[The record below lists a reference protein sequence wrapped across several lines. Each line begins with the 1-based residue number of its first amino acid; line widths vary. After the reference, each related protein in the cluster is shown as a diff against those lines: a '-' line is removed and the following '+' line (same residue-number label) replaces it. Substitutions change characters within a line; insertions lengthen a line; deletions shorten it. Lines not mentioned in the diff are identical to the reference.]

1 VNSNR
6 TSLRIDRTRAT
17 RTAGIACV
25 LSAGVMM
32 MATTFVSPGANASE
46 ATNVVTRTWAQDGL
60 GKRDALAE
68 LDMLIQDEALLN
80 DGTTWSDADPA
91 SAVTPPIDEVPLK
104 PTYVKRYNV
113 TQAGIPTFVEGETA
127 RFRIRVY
134 PRFIGVRPDGT
145 AYLSYSDVTAKA
157 TTDNAAT
164 PAMGCDVTNPTRI
177 EPEAS
182 MEFECTVPNVQA
194 RGIGTAEDL
203 IHTISVTRVATDDP
217 AKTPLTLTES
227 AAINVVKPC
236 LAVKKETRAAGS
248 NGEWLDAQTLDAAL
262 RVASGASAEYRIT
275 VSNCGETELVN
286 IVVNDTIPGCSKSID
301 GSLAVGASTSYTTAT
316 AGSEACLST
325 NVSEPVTS
333 TATANAQS
341 LVNGRPVGSL
351 TASDP
356 VNVNAKG
363 TVVPTTITPTTTATT
378 VEPTTV
384 APTTVDP
391 TTVAPTT
398 VEPTTVA
405 PTTAEPTTVAPTT
418 VEPTT
423 VAPTTAEPTTVAPTT
438 AEPTTVAPTTVEP
451 TTVAP
456 TTVEPTTVAPTTT
469 ATTIAPTTVATTI
482 SPTTVATTVATT
494 IATTVPQPSPSGCIG
509 IKKYV
514 RQAGTNGEW
523 LDAQEPS
530 SAALIA
536 FGATAEYR
544 IVVNNCGNVPLVD
557 VVVTDSIAGCAK
569 NIGVLTVGGGFEY
582 TTLSGGSGDC
592 KTAPVSASLCS
603 TATVTAVPAFAGAAR
618 LTLSDP
624 ACIATVVPASVAPTT
639 VAPTTAAPTTAA
651 TTVAPPTTATV
662 QVLNNTIATV
672 SEPTEDL
679 SVTGSTTRPMVQA
692 SAALL
697 LIGLA
702 LLQLSRRKTSALKA

>member
-1 VNSNR
+1 
-6 TSLRIDRTRAT
+6 
-17 RTAGIACV
+17 
-25 LSAGVMM
+25 M

-91 SAVTPPIDEVPLK
+91 SAITPPIDEIPLEV
-104 PTYVKRYNV
+104 TYVKRYNV
-113 TQAGIPTFVEGETA
+113 TQAGIPTFIEGETA

-145 AYLSYSDVTAKA
+145 TYLSYTDVTAKA
-157 TTDNAAT
+157 TTDNSAT
-164 PAMGCDVTNPTRI
+164 PAMGCDVTTPSRI
-177 EPEAS
+177 EPEGS
-182 MEFECTVPNVQA
+182 LEFECTVPNVQA

-217 AKTPLTLTES
+217 AKASFTLTES

-236 LAVKKETRAAGS
+236 LAIKKESRAAGS
-248 NGEWLDAQTLDAAL
+248 NNEWLDAQTLDAAL
-262 RVASGASAEYRIT
+262 KVASGGSAEYRIT

-286 IVVNDTIPGCSKSID
+286 IVVDDTIAGCSKSID
-301 GSLAVGASTSYTTAT
+301 GTLAVGASISYTTAT
-316 AGSEACLST
+316 TGSEGCLTT
-325 NVSEPVTS
+325 NVTEPVTS

-341 LVNGRPVGSL
+341 LVKGRPVGWL

-356 VNVNAKG
+356 VNVNAKS
-363 TVVPTTITPTTTATT
+363 TVV
-378 VEPTTV
+378 PTTV
-384 APTTVDP
+384 APTTVEPWTIAPTTIAPTTVEPWTIAPTTIAPTTIAPTTVEPWTIAPTTIAP

-398 VEPTTVA
+398 VEPTTIAPTTVA
-405 PTTAEPTTVAPTT
+405 PTTVAPTTVAPTT

-423 VAPTTAEPTTVAPTT
+423 
-438 AEPTTVAPTTVEP
+438 
-451 TTVAP
+451 
-456 TTVEPTTVAPTTT
+456 
-469 ATTIAPTTVATTI
+469 IAPTTL
-482 SPTTVATTVATT
+482 
-494 IATTVPQPSPSGCIG
+494 ATTVPRTIPPSGCIG

-514 RQAGTNGEW
+514 RQAGSNGEW

-544 IVVNNCGNVPLVD
+544 IVVNNCGNVPLID
-557 VVVTDSIAGCAK
+557 VVVTDTIAGCAK
-569 NIGVLTVGGGFEY
+569 NIGILPVGGGFEY
-582 TTLSGGSGDC
+582 TTLSGGSSDC

-603 TATVTAVPAFAGAAR
+603 TATVTAIPAFAGAPR
-618 LTLSDP
+618 LNLSDP

-639 VAPTTAAPTTAA
+639 VAATTTVAPTTAAP
-651 TTVAPPTTATV
+651 VIAPPTTATV
-662 QVLNNTIATV
+662 QVLDNTIATV

-679 SVTGSTTRPMVQA
+679 VVTGSSTRPMVQA
-692 SAALL
+692 SVALL
-697 LIGLA
+697 LLGLA
-702 LLQLSRRKTSALKA
+702 LLQLSRRQTSTIKA

>member
-1 VNSNR
+1 MNSNR
-6 TSLRIDRTRAT
+6 TSRRIDRTRAT

-46 ATNVVTRTWAQDGL
+46 ATNVVTRSWAQDGL

-91 SAVTPPIDEVPLK
+91 SAITPPIDEIPLEV
-104 PTYVKRYNV
+104 TYVKRYNV
-113 TQAGIPTFVEGETA
+113 TQAGIPTFIEGETA

-145 AYLSYSDVTAKA
+145 TYLSYTDVTAKA
-157 TTDNAAT
+157 TTDNSAT
-164 PAMGCDVTNPTRI
+164 PAMGCDVTTPSRI
-177 EPEAS
+177 EPEGS
-182 MEFECTVPNVQA
+182 LEFECTVPNVQA

-217 AKTPLTLTES
+217 AKAPFTLTES

-236 LAVKKETRAAGS
+236 LAIKKESRAAGS
-248 NGEWLDAQTLDAAL
+248 NNEWLDAQTLDAAL
-262 RVASGASAEYRIT
+262 KVASGGSAEYRIT

-286 IVVNDTIPGCSKSID
+286 IVVNDTIAGCSKSID
-301 GSLAVGASTSYTTAT
+301 GTLAVGASISYTTAT
-316 AGSEACLST
+316 TGSEGCLTT
-325 NVSEPVTS
+325 NVTEPVTS
-333 TATANAQS
+333 TATAKAQS
-341 LVNGRPVGSL
+341 LVKGRPVGWL

-356 VNVNAKG
+356 VNVNAKS
-363 TVVPTTITPTTTATT
+363 TVV
-378 VEPTTV
+378 PTTV
-384 APTTVDP
+384 APTTVEPWTIAPTTIAP

-398 VEPTTVA
+398 VEPTTIAPTTVA
-405 PTTAEPTTVAPTT
+405 PTTVAPTTVAPTT

-423 VAPTTAEPTTVAPTT
+423 
-438 AEPTTVAPTTVEP
+438 
-451 TTVAP
+451 
-456 TTVEPTTVAPTTT
+456 
-469 ATTIAPTTVATTI
+469 IAPTTL
-482 SPTTVATTVATT
+482 
-494 IATTVPQPSPSGCIG
+494 ATTVPRTIPPSGCIG

-514 RQAGTNGEW
+514 RQAGSNGEW

-544 IVVNNCGNVPLVD
+544 IVVNNCGNVPLID
-557 VVVTDSIAGCAK
+557 VVVTDTIAGCAK
-569 NIGVLTVGGGFEY
+569 NIGILPVGGGFEY
-582 TTLSGGSGDC
+582 TTLSGGSSDC

-603 TATVTAVPAFAGAAR
+603 TATVTAIPAFAGAPR
-618 LTLSDP
+618 LNLSDP

-639 VAPTTAAPTTAA
+639 VAATTTVAPTTAAP
-651 TTVAPPTTATV
+651 VIAPPTTATV
-662 QVLNNTIATV
+662 QVLDNTIATV

-679 SVTGSTTRPMVQA
+679 VVTGSSTRPMVQA
-692 SAALL
+692 SVALL
-697 LIGLA
+697 LLGLA
-702 LLQLSRRKTSALKA
+702 LLQLSRRQTSTIKA